1 MVVLDSPAGAVG
13 VDPRQPAQDVQ
24 DEALSVLR
32 AGPLLGPLTEGA
44 QQLLVEVQELQHG
57 TALDSRVRTSIQR
70 HGWFAFYLRQGDF

>member
-1 MVVLDSPAGAVG
+1 MVVLDSPAGPVG

-32 AGPLLGPLTEGA
+32 AGPLLGPLTQGT

-57 TALDSRVRTSIQR
+57 TALDSRGCTSIQR
-70 HGWFAFYLRQGDF
+70 HGWIAFYQTILN

>member
-57 TALDSRVRTSIQR
+57 TALDSRGAHDMSHTFSCRPLNACVK
-70 HGWFAFYLRQGDF
+70 

>member
-1 MVVLDSPAGAVG
+1 
-13 VDPRQPAQDVQ
+13 
-24 DEALSVLR
+24 VLR

-57 TALDSRVRTSIQR
+57 TALDSRGRTSIQR